1 MEAGPSNHPPPHLS
15 LPREDLYV
23 HASTA
28 NVSNFVSMKL
38 SGHDNYDQWKAQM
51 LCLMETHDMCGL
63 VGPRF
68 DRSSSTKIMEQ
79 YDSLLKGWIFGSI
92 SQQVLGTVVELRSAK
107 EVWNKLKSFYDPT
120 TITFEQEG
128 GSYEKYKFFKK
139 TQGSSNLNHS
149 SRSTKAAL
157 TERKRGKRELGFI
170 GLHSPPPYPS
180 CATHEPGTIYPPYP
194 LAQRPNTKTTP
205 QSSDSA
211 VRKLEA
217 KDVTEGKNIS
227 TETGSTN
234 KHLFLEEKETKGDQ
248 HSILIE
254 LRDEE
259 RGEEMLPKPKPE
271 YIDSKPKEHKKG
283 GDWLSVNSKGNSKP
297 KEHKKGGDRLSVNS
311 KGNSEPKNIKEEGV
325 DWLLVNSKGNRKLHL
340 VVEKGQNDLL
350 NDLFQYQEKDVK
362 EVLEARNMDG
372 STALHVAA
380 IVGNVDAVKR
390 LVEKHDELLTIRDNQ
405 GLSPL
410 LKAHQTMQF
419 ETCLYLLEALKTKLK
434 ILPHDLIKIGADV
447 LVNAISVQKYSI
459 ASECLKKFPK
469 FATENDEV
477 LMAIARTFPSGLTR
491 DEKTRSCPDLG
502 YIGMRIIGTIL
513 WSFFAFVFYWSSE
526 NQYEEITIWR
536 VTPDFCAYIVPWMLL
551 SWVCLL
557 ISSLIKMVFLPF
569 FMPYFLLW
577 KGAEKL
583 VSFKNRIK
591 ENEFKE
597 ARDVLKMV
605 CDEIDKLKDFGTY
618 NGPICEAACQN
629 AFEVVN
635 KIISRSPQAI
645 QCQDKCGHDIIQLAV
660 LHRSNEIYNRVSQ
673 IVEGK
678 NQYYRAIKDST
689 GNNMLHLAGR
699 LAPSHKLNRITG
711 AALQLQRE
719 LQWREELEKFV
730 FPACITQE
738 NVYKETPG
746 VVFTRE
752 HEKLVKEG
760 EKWMKT
766 TAESCSI
773 TAGLITTI
781 VFAAAITVPGGSNQ
795 ENGIPLFR
803 HEIAFIIFAIS
814 DAISLFTSTIT
825 LLVFLSILTARF
837 SEQDFLVRLPRRLI
851 IGLCTLL
858 VSTTTMMVA
867 FGATL
872 FLVFCQQKPWM
883 LIPICASVCLTI
895 IYIDQHMYP
904 SLSREIMAKK
914 IDVEMRQLE
923 VKREYCIRFIWA
935 LPDYIIDNF
944 LPRAKTCS
952 HEINTQWPPIVHA
965 WI

>member
-120 TITFEQEG
+120 TITFEQ
-128 GSYEKYKFFKK
+128 
-139 TQGSSNLNHS
+139 
-149 SRSTKAAL
+149 
-157 TERKRGKRELGFI
+157 
-170 GLHSPPPYPS
+170 
-180 CATHEPGTIYPPYP
+180 
-194 LAQRPNTKTTP
+194 
-205 QSSDSA
+205 DSA

-536 VTPDFCAYIVPWMLL
+536 V
-551 SWVCLL
+551 
-557 ISSLIKMVFLPF
+557 
-569 FMPYFLLW
+569 
-577 KGAEKL
+577 
-583 VSFKNRIK
+583 SFKNRIK

-872 FLVFCQQKPWM
+872 SETLNHLMITCSTAQVINALLANWVDWWPRNAREVADFWDGIRRAVERASQAVVCKVIGVAFLSTMWKIRNNKVFKGEHKNDNE
-883 LIPICASVCLTI
+883 IV
-895 IYIDQHMYP
+895 
-904 SLSREIMAKK
+904 REIQSIAFKW
-914 IDVEMRQLE
+914 
-923 VKREYCIRFIWA
+923 IRCRSKMGNLLIWDNWLYNPATTVTSCNA
-935 LPDYIIDNF
+935 LA
-944 LPRAKTCS
+944 PR
-952 HEINTQWPPIVHA
+952 
-965 WI
+965 